1 MKAPATAR
9 MEQDTVWQTEVA
21 MVVGDGSYLLALEL
35 VDVHDVVTR
44 VGRAERHSRVHHTLL
59 MLLLMLT
66 QRRWRVAPA
75 PLADRLQGLIAR
87 WRVVLVGVVG
97 IGGDGRRRPNGTL
110 RRLQDRRSKPAV
122 AT

>member
-66 QRRWRVAPA
+66 QRRWRV
-75 PLADRLQGLIAR
+75 
-87 WRVVLVGVVG
+87 
-97 IGGDGRRRPNGTL
+97 GDGRRRPNGTL

>member
-1 MKAPATAR
+1 VKAPATAR

-44 VGRAERHSRVHHTLL
+44 VGSVERHS
-59 MLLLMLT
+59 
-66 QRRWRVAPA
+66 
-75 PLADRLQGLIAR
+75 DRLQGLIAR